1 MLKVS
6 FFSMVDKEVS
16 EDVLSMERPSWDSY
30 FIQIAEIVKTRSTCI
45 RRQVGA
51 VLVNDKRQIVS
62 TGYNGVPRGIK
73 HCTKES
79 CTKLLEESGE
89 KNELC
94 PAVHAELNAILQAAT
109 AGFSP
114 EGTTLYTT
122 TRPCSGCTMA
132 IINVGIKRVVF
143 VEDYTDPILRSGWL
157 DTPNVVFDKYTKE

>member
-1 MLKVS
+1 MSK
-6 FFSMVDKEVS
+6 KEVTRKS
-16 EDVLSMERPSWDSY
+16 NISRPTWDDY

-51 VLVNDKRQIVS
+51 VIVNDKRQIVS
-62 TGYNGVPRGIK
+62 TGYNGVPRGIE
-73 HCTKES
+73 HCTEET
-79 CTKLLEESGE
+79 CTKLFEASGE

-109 AGFSP
+109 AGFNP

-122 TRPCSGCTMA
+122 TRPCSNCTMA

-143 VEDYTDPILRSGWL
+143 IEDYTDPILRSGWL
-157 DTPNVVFDKYTKE
+157 DNADVVFEKYE

>member
-1 MLKVS
+1 M
-6 FFSMVDKEVS
+6 S
-16 EDVLSMERPSWDSY
+16 EKDEKRKNDISRPSWDDY

-51 VLVNDKRQIVS
+51 VLVNDKKQIVS

-73 HCTKES
+73 HCTEET
-79 CTKLLEESGE
+79 CTKLYEESGE

-122 TRPCSGCTMA
+122 TRPCSNCTMA

-143 VEDYTDPILRSGWL
+143 IEDYTDPILRSGWL
-157 DTPNVVFDKYTKE
+157 DGSNVVFEKYE

>member
-1 MLKVS
+1 MTE
-6 FFSMVDKEVS
+6 KELEENNNIS
-16 EDVLSMERPSWDSY
+16 RPTWDDY

-73 HCTKES
+73 HCTK
-79 CTKLLEESGE
+79 LYEESGE

-122 TRPCSGCTMA
+122 TRPCSNCTMA
-132 IINVGIKRVVF
+132 IINVGIKRVVYI
-143 VEDYTDPILRSGWL
+143 EDYTDPILRSGWL
-157 DTPNVVFDKYTKE
+157 DNSNVVFEKYDKPIRY

>member
-1 MLKVS
+1 MLTVS
-6 FFSMVDKEVS
+6 PFSMVGNIK
-16 EDVLSMERPSWDSY
+16 RPSWDSY

-51 VLVNDKRQIVS
+51 VLVNDKRQIIS

-73 HCTKES
+73 HCTIES
-79 CTKLLEESGE
+79 CTKLHEESGE

-157 DTPNVVFDKYTKE
+157 DTPNVVFDKYVKE

>member
-1 MLKVS
+1 MIN
-6 FFSMVDKEVS
+6 E
-16 EDVLSMERPSWDSY
+16 EDSKNSNITKRPSWDSY

-73 HCTKES
+73 HCTKAN
-79 CTKLLEESGE
+79 CTKLYEESGE
-89 KNELC
+89 RNELC

-109 AGFSP
+109 ASFSP

-122 TRPCSGCTMA
+122 TRPCSSCTMA
-132 IINVGIKRVVF
+132 ILNVGIKRVVF
-143 VEDYTDPILRSGWL
+143 VEDYSDPILRSGWL
-157 DTPNVVFDKYTKE
+157 DTPDVKFDKYLKGKDSQNR

>member
-1 MLKVS
+1 MTE
-6 FFSMVDKEVS
+6 KELEENNNIS
-16 EDVLSMERPSWDSY
+16 RPTWDDY

-73 HCTKES
+73 HCTKEN
-79 CTKLLEESGE
+79 CTKLYEESGE

-122 TRPCSGCTMA
+122 TRPCSNCTMA

-143 VEDYTDPILRSGWL
+143 IEDYTDPILRSGWL
-157 DTPNVVFDKYTKE
+157 DGSDVVFEKYE

>member
-1 MLKVS
+1 MS
-6 FFSMVDKEVS
+6 EKEVTKKGNIS
-16 EDVLSMERPSWDSY
+16 RPSWDDY

-62 TGYNGVPRGIK
+62 TGYNGVPRGIE
-73 HCTKES
+73 HCSEEN
-79 CTKLLEESGE
+79 CTKLFEESGE

-122 TRPCSGCTMA
+122 TRPCSNCTMA
-132 IINVGIKRVVF
+132 IINVGIKRVVYI
-143 VEDYTDPILRSGWL
+143 EDYTDHILRSGWL
-157 DTPNVVFDKYTKE
+157 DSSDVVFEKHE

>member
-1 MLKVS
+1 MIN
-6 FFSMVDKEVS
+6 KEDS
-16 EDVLSMERPSWDSY
+16 NDINDVQRPSWDSY
-30 FIQIAEIVKTRSTCI
+30 FIQVAEIVKTRSPCI
-45 RRQVGA
+45 KRQVGA

-73 HCTKES
+73 HCTKAD
-79 CTKLLEESGE
+79 CAKLYLESGE

-109 AGFSP
+109 AGFNP

-122 TRPCSGCTMA
+122 TRPCSSCTMA

-143 VEDYTDPILRSGWL
+143 VEDYSDPILRSGWL
-157 DTPNVVFDKYTKE
+157 DTPDVIFDKHLKK